1 VCGWGARVKLPESAS
16 LRRMAQRVLQASAA
30 PQHDRLIL
38 ALAGLLWLLLMMWVA
53 VPSHRSLDARRA
65 EHREARELLARAK
78 ALSATGARSRSA
90 GPDAGAPA
98 LISVVNRTAPG
109 FALAFGD
116 FRPEGDARLALGLRG
131 GDFDALL
138 RWLVLLD
145 TRFGIDVVMMD
156 VRPTDTP
163 GRVDAGVTLMWHH

>member
-1 VCGWGARVKLPESAS
+1 
-16 LRRMAQRVLQASAA
+16 
-30 PQHDRLIL
+30 
-38 ALAGLLWLLLMMWVA
+38 
-53 VPSHRSLDARRA
+53 
-65 EHREARELLARAK
+65 
-78 ALSATGARSRSA
+78 
-90 GPDAGAPA
+90 
-98 LISVVNRTAPG
+98 VNRTAPG

-163 GRVDAGVTLMWHH
+163 GRVDAGLTLMWHH